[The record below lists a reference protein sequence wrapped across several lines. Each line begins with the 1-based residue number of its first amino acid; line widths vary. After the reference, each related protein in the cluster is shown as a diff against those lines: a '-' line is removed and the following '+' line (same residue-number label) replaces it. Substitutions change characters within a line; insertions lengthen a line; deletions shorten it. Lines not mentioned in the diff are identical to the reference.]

1 MRFSFPLDSASA
13 KSAQPSDSDMYPHIH
28 WPDEVRR
35 PLLFCRFQFVTEHFK
50 LKLWNL
56 LSLAKIREEMSLNTT
71 TILALQNKRLTT
83 LAVNPHAF
91 LLLLQQ

>member
-13 KSAQPSDSDMYPHIH
+13 KSAQPSDSDMYPL

-35 PLLFCRFQFVTEHFK
+35 PLLFRRFQFVTEHFK

-71 TILALQNKRLTT
+71 TILALQNKCLTT
-83 LAVNPHAF
+83 LAVNPHAC